1 MHNLVNLMRR
11 LIFTSVHCFSFRGQ
25 ADDLLTAKLTP
36 KMLHTYA
43 IGYVIAGKGLLKIS
57 GHATPVKSG
66 DLFFLQPETMVEGY
80 SDSRDPIQYSLILFS
95 CMQLSKPI
103 DGWSVKRPI
112 FPMQGKLA
120 LVDDRTSVEGLIQQ
134 LLELSWHFRL
144 QERHTIHYILS
155 KLLLLMGKSR
165 PEQQQTV
172 GMDQVLAYMNE
183 NYQKD
188 LQVSQLAE
196 MAGFSPNHFTKTFK
210 NQMGSTPT
218 EYLLQQRITKA
229 KQLLVS
235 SMKAKRVAEQVG
247 YKDEHYFS
255 RVFKKAE
262 GVAPT
267 LYIKNKCHRIAA
279 LYYGLD
285 DHLITLGYKPV
296 AALSYTDRVSSTCTT
311 PRLNAHNQEIS
322 MLHGG
327 HTNYDKL
334 LRTKPD
340 LILTSDRLERDELLN
355 QIAPTAMLKHSNK
368 YGQTLEQLAGLL
380 GREQQAAAWISRYG
394 ERTEKLKERMKAHW
408 GGQSVYFI
416 RVSQNFY
423 RVYGKSNQTGS
434 LFYDDLGLSLP
445 DRFPAHEWAL
455 DIQLNDLPL
464 FNPQH
469 IFLMADPTKGSKM
482 RLQYL
487 LQSEEWQS
495 LDAVRRH
502 HVYDASDLFFKAL
515 GPSGRMWAMNY
526 TALKLGIIE

>member
-1 MHNLVNLMRR
+1 MHNLANLMRR

-25 ADDLLTAKLTP
+25 AGDPLTSTLTP
-36 KMLHTYA
+36 RMLHKYA
-43 IGYVIAGKGLLKIS
+43 IGYITSGNGLLNIS
-57 GHATPVKSG
+57 GHATPFKPG

-80 SDSRDPIQYSLILFS
+80 SDSRNPIQYSLILFS
-95 CMQLSKPI
+95 CMQLSKSLE
-103 DGWSVKRPI
+103 GWSIKQPI
-112 FPMQGKLA
+112 FPLQGKLA
-120 LVDDRTSVEGLIQQ
+120 LVDDRSSVEDLIQQ
-134 LLELSWHFRL
+134 LRELSRHFRE
-144 QERHTIHYILS
+144 QERPTIHYILS
-155 KLLLLMGKSR
+155 KLLLMMGKSR

-172 GMDQVLAYMNE
+172 GLDQVIAYMND
-183 NYQKD
+183 NYSKD
-188 LQVSQLAE
+188 LQISQLAE

-210 NQMGSTPT
+210 NKMGVTPT
-218 EYLLQQRITKA
+218 EYLLQQRIKKA

-235 SMKAKRVAEQVG
+235 SIKAKHVAEQVG

-285 DHLITLGYKPV
+285 DHLITLGYEPV
-296 AALSYTDRVSSTCTT
+296 AALSYKNRVSSTDTT
-311 PRLNAHNQEIS
+311 SRPIAYSQQSS
-322 MLHGG
+322 MLQGD

-380 GREQQAAAWISRYG
+380 GRERQAAAWISRYG
-394 ERTEKLKERMKAHW
+394 ERTEKLKKRMKFYL

-416 RVSQNFY
+416 RVTQHFY
-423 RVYGKSNQTGS
+423 RIYGKSNQTGS

-469 IFLMADPTKGSKM
+469 IFLMTDPTNGSKM
-482 RLQYL
+482 RLQQL
-487 LQSEEWQS
+487 LLSEEWQS

-515 GPSGRMWAMNY
+515 GASGRMWAMNY

>member
-1 MHNLVNLMRR
+1 MQNLANLMKR
-11 LIFTSVHCFSFRGQ
+11 LIFTSVHCYSFRGQ
-25 ADDLLTAKLTP
+25 ADDQLTP

-43 IGYVIAGKGLLKIS
+43 IGYVTAGKGLLKMN
-57 GHATPVKSG
+57 GTATQVKPG
-66 DLFFLQPETMVEGY
+66 DLFFLQPEMMVEGH
-80 SDSRDPIQYSLILFS
+80 SDSTDPIQYSLILFS
-95 CMQLSKPI
+95 CMQLSKPVE
-103 DGWSVKRPI
+103 GWSVKRPI
-112 FPMQGKLA
+112 FPLQGKIA
-120 LVDDRTSVEGLIQQ
+120 LVEDRSSVEGLIQQ
-134 LLELSWHFRL
+134 LFELSQHFL
-144 QERHTIHYILS
+144 VLERHTIHYVLS
-155 KLLLLMGKSR
+155 SLLLIIMGRNIPAK
-165 PEQQQTV
+165 QQTV
-172 GMDQVLAYMNE
+172 GMEHVLAYMNE
-183 NYQKD
+183 NYTKD

-196 MAGFSPNHFTKTFK
+196 MAGFSTNHFTKTFK
-210 NQMGSTPT
+210 NQMSITPS
-218 EYLLQQRITKA
+218 EYLLKQRIIKA

-296 AALSYTDRVSSTCTT
+296 AALSYTERVSSTYTI
-311 PRLNAHNQEIS
+311 PMLNEYS
-322 MLHGG
+322 KESFMLQGG
-327 HTNYDKL
+327 QTNYDKL

-340 LILTSDRLERDELLN
+340 LMLTSDRLEQDERLN
-355 QIAPTAMLKHSNK
+355 QIAPTAVLKHSNK

-380 GREQQAAAWISRYG
+380 GREQQAAVWISRYG
-394 ERTEKLKERMKAHW
+394 ERKERLKERMKAHW
-408 GGQSVYFI
+408 GEQSVYFI

-423 RVYGKSNQTGS
+423 RVYGKRNQTGS

-445 DRFPAHEWAL
+445 GGFPAHEWAL

-464 FNPQH
+464 LNPQH
-469 IFLMADPTKGSKM
+469 IFLMADPTNGSKM
-482 RLQYL
+482 RLQHL
-487 LQSEEWQS
+487 LQSEEWQA

-526 TALKLGIIE
+526 AAFKLGITE

>member
-1 MHNLVNLMRR
+1 MNDLANLLKR
-11 LIFTSVHCFSFRGQ
+11 LIFTSVHCYSFRGQ
-25 ADDLLTAKLTP
+25 ADDPLTP
-36 KMLHTYA
+36 KIIHTYA
-43 IGYVIAGKGLLKIS
+43 IVYVTAGKGLMKMN
-57 GHATPVKSG
+57 GHAAQVKPG
-66 DLFFLQPETMVEGY
+66 DLFFLQPEMMVEGY
-80 SDSRDPIQYSLILFS
+80 SDSTDPIQYSLIVFS
-95 CMQLSKPI
+95 CMQLSRQRE
-103 DGWSVKRPI
+103 GWSVKRPI
-112 FPMQGKLA
+112 FPLKGKMEG
-120 LVDDRTSVEGLIQQ
+120 VDDLAAVEGLIQQ
-134 LLELSWHFRL
+134 LFELNRQARV
-144 QERHTIHYILS
+144 QESHTIHYNLS
-155 KLLLLMGKSR
+155 KLLLLMMGTSK
-165 PEQQQTV
+165 PAEQQTV
-172 GMDQVLAYMNE
+172 GMEQVLAYMNE
-183 NYQKD
+183 NYTKD

-196 MAGFSPNHFTKTFK
+196 MAGFSPNHFTKIFK
-210 NQMGSTPT
+210 HQMGTTPT
-218 EYLLQQRITKA
+218 EYLMKQRITKA

-296 AALSYTDRVSSTCTT
+296 AALSYTDRVSSTYTI
-311 PRLNAHNQEIS
+311 PRLNAYSQQSS
-322 MLHGG
+322 MLQGG

-340 LILTSDRLERDELLN
+340 LMLTSDRLERDELLN
-355 QIAPTAMLKHSNK
+355 QIAPTAVLKHSNK

-380 GREQQAAAWISRYG
+380 GREQQAAAWISSYG
-394 ERTEKLKERMKAHW
+394 ERTEKLKERMKACL
-408 GGQSVYFI
+408 GEQSVYFI

-423 RVYGKSNQTGS
+423 RVYGRKNQTGS
-434 LFYDDLGLSLP
+434 LFYDDLGLTLP

-455 DIQLNDLPL
+455 DIQLNELPL
-464 FNPQH
+464 FNSQH
-469 IFLMADPTKGSKM
+469 IFLMADPTKGSKK
-482 RLQYL
+482 RLQQL

-526 TALKLGIIE
+526 AALKLGIIE